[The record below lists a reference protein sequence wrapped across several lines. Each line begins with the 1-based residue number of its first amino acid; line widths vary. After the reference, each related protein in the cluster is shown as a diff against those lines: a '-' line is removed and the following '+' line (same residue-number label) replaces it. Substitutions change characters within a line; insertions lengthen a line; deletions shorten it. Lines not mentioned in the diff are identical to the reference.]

1 MNAVLTVVPYSFL
14 RLGHFYFTKL
24 LLPTLLATAK
34 TSSDGRV
41 RIVNTSS
48 LAHELCSGLDF
59 NTFKEG
65 PARTKKGT
73 RFLYT
78 QSKLV
83 RFLSPTFHQY
93 SCNHREISKYQKNLP
108 IDMETM
114 ASFLHLSTPEIL
126 KQTLHEI
133 SPCFSISCL

>member
-1 MNAVLTVVPYSFL
+1 MFSIL

-34 TSSDGRV
+34 ISPDGRV
-41 RIVNTSS
+41 RIVSTSS
-48 LAHELCSGLDF
+48 VAHEFCGGIDF

-65 PARTKKGT
+65 PARVKKGPEA
-73 RFLYT
+73 LYT

-108 IDMETM
+108 IDTETRV
-114 ASFLHLSTPEIL
+114 SFLHLSTPEIL
-126 KQTLHEI
+126 KRT
-133 SPCFSISCL
+133 

>member
-1 MNAVLTVVPYSFL
+1 MSTGRCTLLYL

-34 TSSDGRV
+34 TTPDGKA

-48 LAHELCSGLDF
+48 IAHVLCSGIDF

-65 PARTKKGT
+65 PARVKKGT
-73 RFLYT
+73 EALYC

-83 RFLSPTFHQY
+83 RFLSPTSRQY

-126 KQTLHEI
+126 KQTLREI

>member
-1 MNAVLTVVPYSFL
+1 MLYLRLYVIFSIL

-24 LLPTLLATAK
+24 LIPILLATA
-34 TSSDGRV
+34 TISPDGRV
-41 RIVNTSS
+41 RIVSTSS
-48 LAHELCSGLDF
+48 VAHEFCSGIDF

-65 PARTKKGT
+65 PARVKKGT
-73 RFLYT
+73 EALYC

-83 RFLSPTFHQY
+83 RFLSPTFCQY